1 MKLRFVKHH
10 PGSLTHDRRGVVAI
24 EFALTLS
31 VAFGL
36 YLATVEVTNLAR
48 ARTKFAAVAD
58 SMAALVAEQNPIGP
72 GTMTADFCTGEGY
85 AMAPFSA
92 QSLQIRV
99 DSVTN
104 VGGTITDAW
113 TKSCGSVVNAAS
125 PVTLAAA
132 LVPNAGNSV
141 IVVQT
146 QYTYSA
152 PVTYLLPATATFN
165 GTGFAWPRLG
175 TPIAYAP

>member
-1 MKLRFVKHH
+1 MRHQPGRLR
-10 PGSLTHDRRGVVAI
+10 HDRCGVAAI
-24 EFALTLS
+24 EFALTLP

-36 YLATVEVTNLAR
+36 YLATVEITNLAR
-48 ARTKFAAVAD
+48 AKTKFGAVAD
-58 SMAALVAEQNPIGP
+58 SMASLVSAQNPIGP
-72 GTMTADFCTGEGY
+72 GTMTADFCTGVGY

-92 QSLQIRV
+92 GTLQIQV

-113 TKSCGSVVNAAS
+113 TKSCGIVSNAVSA
-125 PVTLAAA
+125 VTLASS

-141 IVVQT
+141 IVVQA

-152 PVTYLLPATATFN
+152 PITYLLPATATFT
-165 GTGFAWPRLG
+165 GTGYAWPRLG
-175 TPIAYAP
+175 TPIAYPP

>member
-1 MKLRFVKHH
+1 MRSRQRSLRR
-10 PGSLTHDRRGVVAI
+10 DRRAVAAI
-24 EFALTLS
+24 EFALTLP

-48 ARTKFAAVAD
+48 AKTKFGAIAD
-58 SMAALVAEQNPIGP
+58 AMAALVAEQNPIGQ
-72 GTMTADFCTGEGY
+72 GTMIADFCTGEGY
-85 AMAPFSA
+85 TLAPFASA
-92 QSLQIRV
+92 SLHIRV

-104 VGGTITDAW
+104 VNGTITDAW
-113 TKSCGSVVNAAS
+113 TKSCGTVANAAS
-125 PVTLAAA
+125 PVTLASA

-152 PVTYLLPATATFN
+152 PITYLLPATATFN
-165 GTGFAWPRLG
+165 GTGYAWPRLG
-175 TPIAYAP
+175 TPIPFPP

>member
-1 MKLRFVKHH
+1 MRQQR
-10 PGSLTHDRRGVVAI
+10 GSLRHDGRGVAAI
-24 EFALTLS
+24 EFALTLP

-48 ARTKFAAVAD
+48 AKTKFGAVAD
-58 SMAALVAEQNPIGP
+58 SMAALVATQNPVGT

-85 AMAPFSA
+85 SMAPFSA
-92 QSLQIRV
+92 TSLQIQV

-113 TKSCGSVVNAAS
+113 TKKCGTVSNAAS
-125 PVTLAAA
+125 AVTLASS

-146 QYTYSA
+146 QYTYAA
-152 PVTYLLPATATFN
+152 PISYLLPATATFT
-165 GTGFAWPRLG
+165 GTGYAWPRLG

>member
-1 MKLRFVKHH
+1 MTLQR
-10 PGSLTHDRRGVVAI
+10 GSLKQDRRGVAAI
-24 EFALTLS
+24 EFALTLP

-48 ARTKFAAVAD
+48 AKTKFGAVAD
-58 SMAALVAEQNPIGP
+58 SMAALVAAQNPIGP
-72 GTMTADFCTGEGY
+72 GTMTTDFCTGEGY
-85 AMAPFSA
+85 SMAPFSGA
-92 QSLQIRV
+92 SLQIQV

-113 TKSCGSVVNAAS
+113 TKKCGTVSNAANA
-125 PVTLAAA
+125 VTLASS

-146 QYTYSA
+146 QYTYTA
-152 PVTYLLPATATFN
+152 PISYLLPATATFT
-165 GTGFAWPRLG
+165 GTGYAWPRLG

>member
-1 MKLRFVKHH
+1 MRHGRGKL
-10 PGSLTHDRRGVVAI
+10 GQDRRGMAAI
-24 EFALTLS
+24 EFALTVP

-48 ARTKFAAVAD
+48 AKTKFGAVAG

-72 GTMTADFCTGEGY
+72 GVMTADFCTGEGY

-92 QSLQIRV
+92 TSLQIQV

-104 VGGTITDAW
+104 VGGAITDAW
-113 TKSCGSVVNAAS
+113 TKKCGTLSNAANA
-125 PVTLAAA
+125 VTLASS

-152 PVTYLLPATATFN
+152 PISYLLPTTATFT
-165 GTGFAWPRLG
+165 GTGYAWPRLG
-175 TPIAYAP
+175 TPIAFPP

>member
-1 MKLRFVKHH
+1 MRRRR
-10 PGSLTHDRRGVVAI
+10 GSLRQDRRGVAAI
-24 EFALTLS
+24 EFAITVP

-48 ARTKFAAVAD
+48 AKTKFGAVAG

-92 QSLQIRV
+92 GTLQIQV

-113 TKSCGSVVNAAS
+113 TKKCGSVSNAANA
-125 PVTLAAA
+125 VTLASS
-132 LVPNAGNSV
+132 LVPNSGNSV

-152 PVTYLLPATATFN
+152 PISYLLPATATFT
-165 GTGFAWPRLG
+165 GTGYAWPRLG
-175 TPIAYAP
+175 TPIAYPP

>member
-1 MKLRFVKHH
+1 M
-10 PGSLTHDRRGVVAI
+10 
-24 EFALTLS
+24 
-31 VAFGL
+31 
-36 YLATVEVTNLAR
+36 TNLAR
-48 ARTKFAAVAD
+48 AKMKFGAVAD
-58 SMAALVAEQNPIGP
+58 SMASLVAEQNPIGQ

-92 QSLQIRV
+92 RSLHIQV

-113 TKSCGSVVNAAS
+113 TKSCGSVANAAN
-125 PVTLAAA
+125 PVTLACS

-152 PVTYLLPATATFN
+152 PITYLLPATATFN
-165 GTGFAWPRLG
+165 GTGYAWPRLG
-175 TPIAYAP
+175 TPIAYPP

>member
-1 MKLRFVKHH
+1 MTRRR
-10 PGSLTHDRRGVVAI
+10 GSFRHDRRGLAAI
-24 EFALTLS
+24 EFALTVP

-48 ARTKFAAVAD
+48 AKTKFGAVAG
-58 SMAALVAEQNPIGP
+58 SMASLVAEQNPIGP

-92 QSLQIRV
+92 GSLQIQV

-104 VGGTITDAW
+104 VGGAITDAW
-113 TKSCGSVVNAAS
+113 TKKCGTVSNAANA
-125 PVTLAAA
+125 VTLAAS

-152 PVTYLLPATATFN
+152 PISYLLPATATFA
-165 GTGFAWPRLG
+165 GTGYAWPRLG
-175 TPIAYAP
+175 TPVAYPP